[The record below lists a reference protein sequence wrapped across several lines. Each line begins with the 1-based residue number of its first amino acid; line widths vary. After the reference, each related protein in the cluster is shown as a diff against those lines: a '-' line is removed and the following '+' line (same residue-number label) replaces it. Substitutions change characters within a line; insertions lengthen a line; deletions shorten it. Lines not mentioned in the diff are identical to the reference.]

1 MKVELQR
8 KNNKFHMEATNE
20 QNVSIQIDG
29 APDIGGEDLG
39 VRPMQLLL
47 MGLGG
52 CSSIDISMILGKQK
66 LVIDD
71 LKLVIE
77 ATRKKDSIPSI
88 FEHIHMKVYLEG
100 DLPES
105 KAKRAVDLSITK
117 YCSVAK
123 ILESTAKVTYST
135 YLNNKEI

>member
-1 MKVELQR
+1 MVTGSP
-8 KNNKFHMEATNE
+8 NKRRDMI
-20 QNVSIQIDG
+20 S
-29 APDIGGEDLG
+29 L
-39 VRPMQLLL
+39 
-47 MGLGG
+47 GLGIFILVLVNFIG
-52 CSSIDISMILGKQK
+52 TYAFKRFDLTSEKRHTLSNASIEMVEELEDYVFI
-66 LVIDD
+66 
-71 LKLVIE
+71 
-77 ATRKKDSIPSI
+77 
-88 FEHIHMKVYLEG
+88 KVYLEG